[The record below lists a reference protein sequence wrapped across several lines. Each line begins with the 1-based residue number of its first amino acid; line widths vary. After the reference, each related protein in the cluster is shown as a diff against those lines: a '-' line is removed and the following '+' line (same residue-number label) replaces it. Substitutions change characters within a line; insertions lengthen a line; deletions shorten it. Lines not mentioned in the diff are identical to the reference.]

1 MKKFGKFVVTVF
13 SLGVLGVGSLTVSAK
28 IDVQY
33 QEMFAKQYEENILE
47 LFRGGSWEAP
57 VEDPEFT
64 PDEPLGEFQ
73 NENPPKDLKEKYESY
88 LEAYDLAGVLDSG
101 VSSEDVEE
109 LKLSNSELL
118 DLSDVVFEYYY
129 DYRNDV
135 LLQWYQIYWIDNEI
149 TSGYVM
155 WKNNSVVSVVKL

>member
-13 SLGVLGVGSLTVSAK
+13 SLGVLCVGSLTVSAK

-33 QEMFAKQYEENILE
+33 QKMFAKQYEENILE

-73 NENPPKDLKEKYESY
+73 NENPPKGLKEKYESY

-109 LKLSNSELL
+109 LKLSKSELL

-135 LLQWYQIYWIDNEI
+135 LLQWYQIYWVDNEI

>member
-13 SLGVLGVGSLTVSAK
+13 SLGVLCVGSLTVSAK

-33 QEMFAKQYEENILE
+33 QKMFAKQYEENVLE

-57 VEDPEFT
+57 VENQEFT
-64 PDEPLGEFQ
+64 PDAPLGEFQ
-73 NENPPKDLKEKYESY
+73 NENPPKSLKAKYESY

-109 LKLSNSELL
+109 LKLSKSELL
-118 DLSDVVFEYYY
+118 DLSDVKFEYYY

-135 LLQWYQIYWIDNEI
+135 LLQWYQIYWVDNEI
-149 TSGYVM
+149 TSGYVI